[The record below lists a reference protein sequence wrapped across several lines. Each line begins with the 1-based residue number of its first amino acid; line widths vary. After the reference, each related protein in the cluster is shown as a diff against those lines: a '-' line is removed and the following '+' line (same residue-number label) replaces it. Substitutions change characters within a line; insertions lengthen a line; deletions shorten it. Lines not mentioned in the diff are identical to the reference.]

1 MIKEKI
7 IMKIG
12 NKFFEKVKETFSEE
26 SEKRIDQFI
35 DKEKTEYELKR
46 FKQNLDESILKKY
59 GDEIFYDILCNILLV
74 NENMNEFI
82 QRCRQK
88 DIFDDETDNDF
99 LERIMKNSEMNT
111 YNKSLVKE
119 ALIYIEKVIFRTF
132 NELKD
137 PENEKLKNILL
148 KGMEKNTD
156 AVEKLRKDLLEQERW
171 RECAEVNGTTV
182 YITKG
187 CKGVIKHFKGREN
200 EIKDIIKILKKDQEN
215 YQRTFLWIYGMGG
228 LGKTQLCRKIN
239 SVVQNQYAYAG
250 WIDYQDD
257 FKHSLVNSMN
267 SWEKTDDVDKE
278 YEKSVRYI
286 NLLGNKLLL
295 FIDNYDVKDTY
306 IGDIESLQ
314 CHVVVTSRSKN
325 PDTFT
330 SYQLGFLDFP
340 SCKELFCHFYTLED
354 NMIINEIIHRAGY
367 LSLAV
372 ELLAKTGQKLG
383 ISLEA
388 YFLKLEEKGFNLSTV
403 VQSNWDNKGE
413 KLNIELSKHFGI
425 VFDLTALDKD
435 MEAMY
440 ILKNFSILP
449 YLGVKRQ
456 ETVAWLALDENNGLL
471 SDLVGSGWLQQSDQE
486 YTMHP
491 VISYTVRQITNPS
504 LKDCTNL
511 VTALGFY
518 ILVEPGDNYL
528 RSFYY
533 LPYAETV
540 GSYFVKNGFSPIKE
554 TDILAVLFIRIAEI
568 NRHNGDYSKAYKWG
582 EYSYKCLNIL
592 SKKPGRLSNL
602 VYNIMSEICL
612 DMRDRN
618 GETRDWALRAIASD
632 HDSKDVSD
640 IEKGT
645 SFHNLASAYIQMG
658 NHEKALESEM
668 KALELRKSKLQE
680 GDTRLINCYRSI
692 AMIHRRLGNLDLAL
706 KYNEIVIKGLEKIHE
721 DDLNHPD
728 FPIAYSLFSFVLRD
742 LGRMEEAI
750 EYQEKAVKV
759 REFINGEDPK
769 LAINYN
775 NLGMFHLQNNNLEE
789 ALRWEEKAI
798 EIDLKNRG
806 VYHPDVAT
814 DFFNYAKI
822 LYAEGNIE
830 VAIQF
835 LKKSR
840 DIEEAIGQN
849 PKNIEEID
857 ELLDSYI
864 GKR

>member
-12 NKFFEKVKETFSEE
+12 SKLFEKVKEIFAEASEE
-26 SEKRIDQFI
+26 RIDQFI
-35 DKEKTEYELKR
+35 DKEKTEYELNR
-46 FKQNLDESILKKY
+46 FKKNLDESILKKY
-59 GDEIFYDILCNILLV
+59 GDEIFYDNLCNILLV

-82 QRCRQK
+82 RRCRQK
-88 DIFDDETDNDF
+88 DIFDDETDNEF
-99 LERIMKNSEMNT
+99 LERIMKNTDMNI
-111 YNKSLVKE
+111 YNESLVKE
-119 ALIYIEKVIFRTF
+119 ALIYIEKVIFQTF
-132 NELKD
+132 NELRN
-137 PENEKLKNILL
+137 PENVKLKNILL

-156 AVEKLRKDLLEQERW
+156 AVEKLRNDLLEREKLH
-171 RECAEVNGTTV
+171 ECAAVNETAV
-182 YITKG
+182 FITKG
-187 CKGVIKHFKGREN
+187 CKGVIRHFKGREN
-200 EIKDIIKILKKDQEN
+200 EIKDIIEILKKDQEN
-215 YQRTFLWIYGMGG
+215 CQRTFLWIYGMGG

-239 SVVQNQYAYAG
+239 VDVQNRYAYVG

-267 SWEKTDDVDKE
+267 SWEKEDDVDKE
-278 YEKSVRYI
+278 YEKTIRYI
-286 NLLGNKLLL
+286 NSLGNKLIL
-295 FIDNYDVKDTY
+295 FIDNYDVIDTY

-330 SYQLGFLDFP
+330 GYQLGFLDFP
-340 SCKELFCHFYTLED
+340 SCKELFCYFYTLED

-388 YFLKLEEKGFNLSTV
+388 YFLKLEEKGFDLSTV

-413 KLNIELSKHFGI
+413 KLNIELSKHFSI
-425 VFDLTALDKD
+425 VFDLTSLDKD
-435 MEAMY
+435 REAMY

-449 YLGVKRQ
+449 YLGVTRQ
-456 ETVAWLALDENNGLL
+456 EIIEWLDLDENNGLL
-471 SDLVGSGWLQQSDQE
+471 SDLADSGWLQQSDQE

-491 VISYTVRQITNPS
+491 VIGHAVRQITNPS
-504 LKDCTNL
+504 LNDCTNL
-511 VTALGFY
+511 VTALGLY

-533 LPYAETV
+533 LPYAEAV
-540 GSYFVKNGFSPIKE
+540 GSYFVKSEIMPIGK
-554 TDILAVLFIRIAEI
+554 TDILAALFIRIAEI

-582 EYSYKCLNIL
+582 EHSCKCLSNL
-592 SKKPGRLSNL
+592 SEKPGRLSNL
-602 VYNIMSEICL
+602 IYNIMSEICL

-632 HDSKDVSD
+632 CDNKDVNN

-658 NHEKALESEM
+658 EHEKALESEM
-668 KALELRKSKLQE
+668 KALELRKCELQE
-680 GDTRLINCYRSI
+680 GDIRLINCYRSI
-692 AMIHRRLGNLDLAL
+692 AMVYRRLGDLDSAL

-721 DDLNHPD
+721 DDGNHPD
-728 FPIAYSLFSFVLRD
+728 FPTAYNLYSFVLRD
-742 LGRMEEAI
+742 LGRVKEAI

-759 REFINGEDPK
+759 REFINDEDPK

-775 NLGMFHLQNNNLEE
+775 NLGMFHLQDNNLEE
-789 ALRWEEKAI
+789 AIRWEEKAI
-798 EIDLKNRG
+798 EMDLKNRG

-814 DFFNYAKI
+814 DFYNYAQI
-822 LYAEGNIE
+822 LYADGNVE
-830 VAIQF
+830 AAIQF

-840 DIEEAIGQN
+840 DIEEVIGESPQN
-849 PKNIEEID
+849 IKEID
-857 ELLDSYI
+857 ELLDSYT